1 MKEKIKV
8 IVLFLIL
15 ILFIVGINYFIKD
28 ETEKR
33 ITKGEI
39 YSIESQEEFS
49 NEEYKSK
56 VITVSN
62 ETFEEE
68 VLKSNQKVVIDFYAD
83 WCGPCKMFSP
93 IFEKVSSQIED
104 VKFVRINVDEEQ
116 DLATKYKA
124 YSIPYIV
131 LIENGEVIKSHTGLL
146 YEQELN
152 EFIKG
157 SN

>member
-1 MKEKIKV
+1 M
-8 IVLFLIL
+8 
-15 ILFIVGINYFIKD
+15 
-28 ETEKR
+28 
-33 ITKGEI
+33 
-39 YSIESQEEFS
+39 
-49 NEEYKSK
+49 
-56 VITVSN
+56 
-62 ETFEEE
+62 
-68 VLKSNQKVVIDFYAD
+68 IDFYAD